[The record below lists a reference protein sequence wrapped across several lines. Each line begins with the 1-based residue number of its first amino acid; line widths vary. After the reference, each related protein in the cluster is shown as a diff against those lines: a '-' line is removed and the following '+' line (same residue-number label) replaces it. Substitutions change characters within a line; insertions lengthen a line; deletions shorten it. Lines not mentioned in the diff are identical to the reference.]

1 MARKTTH
8 VHLRIAS
15 VAHYPYSSIGKGINK
30 NARINSIVRAESRI
44 ELVQTNC
51 NVEISARYIYLETN
65 YEI

>member
-8 VHLRIAS
+8 VNLRIAS
-15 VAHYPYSSIGKGINK
+15 VAHYPSSSMEKGINK
-30 NARINSIVRAESRI
+30 TARINSIVRAESRI